1 MINETVLSIKCV
13 NLELDAPAKRC
24 QSGQGSSKP
33 PSLSTHLQW
42 QNGMIT
48 LLLALVYGHSSMC
61 HALTLA
67 GCWVVFEPGT

>member
-1 MINETVLSIKCV
+1 MKGFYYPSNVYL

-24 QSGQGSSKP
+24 QCGQGSSKP

-48 LLLALVYGHSSMC
+48 LLLALVYDHSSMC